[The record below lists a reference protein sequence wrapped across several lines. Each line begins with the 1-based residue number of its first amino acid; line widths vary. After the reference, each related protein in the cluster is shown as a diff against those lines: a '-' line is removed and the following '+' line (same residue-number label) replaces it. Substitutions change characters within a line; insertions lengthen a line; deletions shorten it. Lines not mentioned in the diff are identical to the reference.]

1 MPHPKLLSSLS
12 QISFS
17 FPIRIVPIFGE
28 SFFPRSIYTISKIF
42 DFVGNNRQSLTAD
55 SDLKNQTRFQI
66 YGSVWTYL
74 SFQFQMNLRKKE
86 KYANY
91 SKSIWRNPFC
101 CCSNVSNDDVIS
113 YNLKGWVWEWVW
125 TGWAPGMDFRGQVWK
140 RGCEKWHFLKSKIG
154 SGFGEPGGTP
164 PPIIPTG

>member
-42 DFVGNNRQSLTAD
+42 DFVGYPAESHGWLRPQKPNPIPGR
-55 SDLKNQTRFQI
+55 RER
-66 YGSVWTYL
+66 
-74 SFQFQMNLRKKE
+74 MNVFIVSIPNEFKKE
-86 KYANY
+86 REISELFEIDLTK
-91 SKSIWRNPFC
+91 
-101 CCSNVSNDDVIS
+101 S

-164 PPIIPTG
+164 PPIIPTGWIFINFAT